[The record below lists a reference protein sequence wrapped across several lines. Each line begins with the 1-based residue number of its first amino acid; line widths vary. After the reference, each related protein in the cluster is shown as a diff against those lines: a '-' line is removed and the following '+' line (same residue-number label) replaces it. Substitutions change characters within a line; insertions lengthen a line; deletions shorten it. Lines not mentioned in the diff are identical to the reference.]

1 MPATSLCMLQDLH
14 SEINVKEVTLLRQQI
29 AKLVQR
35 NEALFNCW
43 QREQSD
49 KAALELELCRL
60 KQVLREKSDSFSLKR
75 EI

>member
-1 MPATSLCMLQDLH
+1 MLKDSP
-14 SEINVKEVTLLRQQI
+14 SEINVKEVTLLREQI

-49 KAALELELCRL
+49 RAALQIEVCKL
-60 KQVLREKSDSFSLKR
+60 KQILEGRSDDFSLKR
-75 EI
+75 DI

>member
-1 MPATSLCMLQDLH
+1 MPANSLCMLQDRDF
-14 SEINVKEVTLLRQQI
+14 EINVKEITLLRQQI

-49 KAALELELCRL
+49 RAALQIEVCKL
-60 KQVLREKSDSFSLKR
+60 KQELAGTKSGFSLKR
-75 EI
+75 DF

>member
-1 MPATSLCMLQDLH
+1 MLQD
-14 SEINVKEVTLLRQQI
+14 STCEINVKEVTLLRQQI

-49 KAALELELCRL
+49 RAALQIEVCKL
-60 KQVLREKSDSFSLKR
+60 KQVLEGRGDSFSLKR
-75 EI
+75 DI